1 MSTIIRTRL
10 VKIGN
15 SHGVRIP
22 KVVLNQLHMTDT
34 IELEV
39 QDDQLVVRSSTTPR
53 ADWPSAFQQMAANG
67 DDLLLD
73 TDQSLTTWEETEWE
87 W

>member
-22 KVVLNQLHMTDT
+22 KVILEQLRMTDT

-39 QDDQLVVRSSTTPR
+39 QDDQLVVP
-53 ADWPSAFQQMAANG
+53 F
-67 DDLLLD
+67 DLYA
-73 TDQSLTTWEETEWE
+73 SR
-87 W
+87 

>member
-1 MSTIIRTRL
+1 MPTIIRTRL

-15 SHGVRIP
+15 SYGVRIP
-22 KVVLNQLHMTDT
+22 KAVLEQLQMTDT

-39 QDDQLVVRSSTTPR
+39 QDDQLVVRSSATPR
-53 ADWPSAFQQMAANG
+53 ADWAAAFQQMAARA
-67 DDLLLD
+67 DDQLLD
-73 TDQSLTTWEETEWE
+73 GDLPPTVWEKVEWE

>member
-1 MSTIIRTRL
+1 MSSIIRTRL

-22 KVVLNQLHMTDT
+22 KVVLDQLHLTDT
-34 IELEV
+34 VELEV
-39 QDDQLVVRSSTTPR
+39 QDDQLVLRSSATPR
-53 ADWPSAFQQMAANG
+53 ADWASAFQQMAALG
-67 DDLLLD
+67 DDQLLD
-73 TDQSLTTWEETEWE
+73 PDFSMTTWQEAEWE

>member
-1 MSTIIRTRL
+1 MSKVIRTRL

-22 KVVLNQLHMTDT
+22 KVVLDQLQMTDT

-39 QDDQLVVRSSTTPR
+39 QDDQLVLRSGATPR
-53 ADWPSAFQQMAANG
+53 ADWASAFQQMAARG
-67 DDLLLD
+67 DDRLLD
-73 TDQSLTTWEETEWE
+73 PDHSLTAWEETEWE

>member
-22 KVVLNQLHMTDT
+22 KVILEQLRMTDT

-39 QDDQLVVRSSTTPR
+39 QDDQLVVRSSSMPR
-53 ADWPSAFQQMAANG
+53 ADWASAFQQMAAHA
-67 DDLLLD
+67 DDQLLD
-73 TDQSLTTWEETEWE
+73 GDLPPTVWEEAEWE